1 MTMDDRDLAKML
13 DDHLYDHRA
22 RNRDCVVCAVILAH
36 HAEWRYHQDVVF
48 APLASDDP
56 LAKYDVRVD
65 ERGWMVIRHQGC
77 DRRVAEWPD
86 AQGMWPLTYEH
97 LMEEARIHQ
106 EREHDP

>member
-1 MTMDDRDLAKML
+1 MDDRDLAKML

-22 RNRDCVVCAVILAH
+22 RNR
-36 HAEWRYHQDVVF
+36 
-48 APLASDDP
+48 
-56 LAKYDVRVD
+56 VRVD